1 VFYLRYLS
9 AGLRRR
15 KGRQPRGIGFGLAVG
30 ILMDTF
36 VFGLLVP
43 STVILFGRWNWRPS
57 QRARRGDHHPRPL
70 PRRTPSLP
78 HRRYR
83 FRRLRG
89 AGEGMTRVGLL
100 ALVAAVAVL
109 VVSAAGCGGTA
120 ADTSSTTATVA
131 GASPPPK
138 LSKQRRARKRALTK
152 LARCMRAHG
161 ASFPDPT
168 PDGRIAG
175 GMATV
180 TAAINGPNGQQALS
194 ACYSDVLAVQATL
207 GGAYGP

>member
-1 VFYLRYLS
+1 MTPKATSTR
-9 AGLRRR
+9 GLVL
-15 KGRQPRGIGFGLAVG
+15 GR
-30 ILMDTF
+30 
-36 VFGLLVP
+36 
-43 STVILFGRWNWRPS
+43 
-57 QRARRGDHHPRPL
+57 
-70 PRRTPSLP
+70 LP
-78 HRRYR
+78 HRPYP

-89 AGEGMTRVGLL
+89 TGNGMTHVRLL
-100 ALVAAVAVL
+100 APIVALAVL
-109 VVSAAGCGGTA
+109 AVSAAGCGGTA
-120 ADTSSTTATVA
+120 TATPSTTATVA
-131 GASPPPK
+131 GAPPPPK
-138 LSKQRRARKRALTK
+138 LSKQRQARKRALTK

-194 ACYSDVLAVQATL
+194 ACWSYVLAVQKTL

>member
-1 VFYLRYLS
+1 MDAFV
-9 AGLRRR
+9 
-15 KGRQPRGIGFGLAVG
+15 VG
-30 ILMDTF
+30 T
-36 VFGLLVP
+36 LLVP
-43 STVILFGRWNWRPS
+43 STVMLFGRWNRWPS
-57 QRARRGDHHPRPL
+57 RLARKGDHPRPL
-70 PRRTPSLP
+70 PRRTPVLP
-78 HRRYR
+78 RRPYP

-89 AGEGMTRVGLL
+89 TGEGMTRVGLL
-100 ALVAAVAVL
+100 ALIAAVAVL
-109 VVSAAGCGGTA
+109 AVSAAGCGGAATA
-120 ADTSSTTATVA
+120 TPSTTATVAVA

-180 TAAINGPNGQQALS
+180 TAAIDGPNGQQALS
-194 ACYSDVLAVQATL
+194 ACWSYVLAVQETL
-207 GGAYGP
+207 GGAEGR

>member
-1 VFYLRYLS
+1 MTLKATSTR
-9 AGLRRR
+9 GLVL
-15 KGRQPRGIGFGLAVG
+15 GRSRVGPTCRQELHPRGG
-30 ILMDTF
+30 I
-36 VFGLLVP
+36 
-43 STVILFGRWNWRPS
+43 R
-57 QRARRGDHHPRPL
+57 
-70 PRRTPSLP
+70 
-78 HRRYR
+78 
-83 FRRLRG
+83 
-89 AGEGMTRVGLL
+89 LL
-100 ALVAAVAVL
+100 ALIVAVAVL

-120 ADTSSTTATVA
+120 TATPSTTATVA

-138 LSKQRRARKRALTK
+138 LSKQRQARKRALTK

-180 TAAINGPNGQQALS
+180 SAAINGPNGQQALS
-194 ACYSDVLAVQATL
+194 ACWSYVLAVQETL